1 MKITSYLCS
10 ISLLLSVLLS
20 CSSDPPQKEHITVEQ
35 DDSGN
40 SLNTNFDGKIFSIP
54 SPILTML
61 LFKKVNPVFQSEL
74 LNPSSKVDSYQT
86 EHKRALLLGVYGA
99 DLGYASIYKDKK
111 SILDYLV
118 VVEKLTN
125 SLGLDASFNEQF
137 INRYQKNTNNSDSM
151 LHIVSDAFKNA
162 DLFLKNGQR
171 KSVSALI
178 LAGGWTESMYFAAV
192 LASKKPQSQE
202 LIERIGDQ
210 KQTLAT
216 LIALLEE
223 NNKASSNDE
232 LIRQY
237 KELSIIFQA
246 IEINYE
252 YNKPEIDA
260 EKKTTTLKHT
270 VSFNINTETLEAIT
284 EKITEIRK
292 HIIG

>member
-1 MKITSYLCS
+1 MKITHYLCG
-10 ISLLLSVLLS
+10 IGLLTGTLLS
-20 CSSDPPQKEHITVEQ
+20 CSSDPPKKDHITVEQ
-35 DDSGN
+35 NESEN
-40 SLNTNFDGKIFSIP
+40 SLTTNFDGKIFSIP

-61 LFKKVNPVFQSEL
+61 LLKKVNPVFQSEL
-74 LNPSSKVDSYQT
+74 LNPSSKVDRYQT

-111 SILDYLV
+111 NILDYLV

-125 SLGLDASFNEQF
+125 SLGLDASFDQRF
-137 INRYQKNTNNSDSM
+137 IDRYQKNTNNSDSM
-151 LHIVSDAFKNA
+151 LYIVSDAFKNA

-178 LAGGWTESMYFAAV
+178 LAGGWTESMHFATA
-192 LASKKPQSQE
+192 LAEKKPQNQE
-202 LIERIGDQ
+202 LLERIGDQ

-232 LIRQY
+232 LIRYY
-237 KELSIIFQA
+237 KELSVIFQA
-246 IEINYE
+246 IKVNYE
-252 YNKPEIDA
+252 YNQPETDA

-270 VSFNINTETLEAIT
+270 VSFEINTETLKAIT
-284 EKITEIRK
+284 EKITAIRQ